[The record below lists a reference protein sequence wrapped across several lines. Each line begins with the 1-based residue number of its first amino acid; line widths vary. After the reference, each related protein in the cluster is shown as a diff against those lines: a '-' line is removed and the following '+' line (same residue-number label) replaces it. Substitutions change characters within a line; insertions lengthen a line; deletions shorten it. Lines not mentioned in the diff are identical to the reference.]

1 MEIIGEDKFVIARK
15 SHTCT
20 LCGKVID
27 KGVSYRS
34 YTVLEYGDF
43 HHCKEHRLCH
53 HIATECE
60 LYDEGYIDMDY
71 HLEQYKLE
79 EKEAQDEQG

>member
-20 LCGKVID
+20 LCEKVID

-34 YTVLEYGDF
+34 YTVIEDGDF
-43 HHCKEHRLCH
+43 HHCKEHELCH
-53 HIATECE
+53 HIATEQE
-60 LYDEGYIDMDY
+60 LYDNGYIDMDY

-79 EKEAQDEQG
+79 SKEATDDQG